1 MNDGVLE
8 VVVCVSKE
16 TDHSFP
22 GLLGDVRCFTDLTS
36 ICFDLLSGPNMSQ
49 EKKTEGE
56 RELGRMQ
63 MIWTC
68 VSNGEGESFNR
79 RPNDRPRCLERG
91 GFVHSH
97 ENPTLF
103 CTSPDRWRYS
113 RSIEEFE
120 GRKKLWLYWG
130 CCCFPCCVAVLPT
143 ILRHSI
149 PTTTSQPYVSLL
161 VLRKCLRA
169 TSWMSLLL
177 RETKYNVADK
187 KEWEGLPRK

>member
-63 MIWTC
+63 MI
-68 VSNGEGESFNR
+68 
-79 RPNDRPRCLERG
+79 
-91 GFVHSH
+91 
-97 ENPTLF
+97 
-103 CTSPDRWRYS
+103 
-113 RSIEEFE
+113 
-120 GRKKLWLYWG
+120 
-130 CCCFPCCVAVLPT
+130 
-143 ILRHSI
+143 
-149 PTTTSQPYVSLL
+149 
-161 VLRKCLRA
+161 
-169 TSWMSLLL
+169 
-177 RETKYNVADK
+177 
-187 KEWEGLPRK
+187 